1 MCSIVS
7 REHIV
12 LNCSNCLPPFMKANE
27 FESCKILIR
36 ARNPDT
42 ALFVFYKEATALG
55 GTLVDI
61 NKSSDKK
68 KKDKVSNLN

>member
-1 MCSIVS
+1 
-7 REHIV
+7 
-12 LNCSNCLPPFMKANE
+12 MKANE